1 MFDYKTHCVDCG
13 GDETDGELSTVN
25 FGVRYH
31 VNARVCVS
39 LLKVERDHY
48 KSCHLAGHSSLY
60 VTHKARGVDRRSAR
74 KWKALAKKLHR
85 QQRKSMNLVIACKR
99 LKSAFDERVNRTRAL
114 QQLAAEARRT
124 KTSQSHRIDNTPN
137 VFNVEDVCMQIL
149 EALEK
154 LESPWKNEKAR
165 TS

>member
-25 FGVRYH
+25 FGVRHH

-48 KSCHLAGHSSLY
+48 KSCHLAGHSSLM
-60 VTHKARGVDRRSAR
+60 VTHKMRGIDRRATK
-74 KWKALAKKLHR
+74 KWKAL
-85 QQRKSMNLVIACKR
+85 SKR
-99 LKSAFDERVNRTRAL
+99 LRSRVKAHQKLVNACHQLRLAFDEQVNRAREM
-114 QQLAAEARRT
+114 QLLAREARQT
-124 KTSQSHRIDNTPN
+124 GVSMSHRINNTPK
-137 VFNVEDVCMQIL
+137 VFNVEGVCMDIL

-154 LESPWKNEKAR
+154 LK
-165 TS
+165 